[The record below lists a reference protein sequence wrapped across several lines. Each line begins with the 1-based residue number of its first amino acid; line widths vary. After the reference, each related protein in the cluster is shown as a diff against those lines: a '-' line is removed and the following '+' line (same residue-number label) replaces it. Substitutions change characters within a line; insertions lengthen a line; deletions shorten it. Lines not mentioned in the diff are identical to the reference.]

1 MTIYDY
7 LWLYVQLYFNPNC
20 TPKKNSYD
28 FCRDFGPVAAPRIQ
42 MARSNSSPALVRSL
56 SSAAKIGELT

>member
-1 MTIYDY
+1 MTIYGY
-7 LWLYVQLYFNPNC
+7 MSSSILTP
-20 TPKKNSYD
+20 TAPPKKNSYD

-56 SSAAKIGELT
+56 SSDAKIGELT